1 MYKSVSGLKKSV
13 PLIDPL
19 THLINSYLLD
29 TPMQWRVIYDTSDTL
44 LESNKYISSGKR
56 WELTK

>member
-1 MYKSVSGLKKSV
+1 MLLMYKFFSGLKKSV

-29 TPMQWRVIYDTSDTL
+29 TLMQ
-44 LESNKYISSGKR
+44 
-56 WELTK
+56 

>member
-1 MYKSVSGLKKSV
+1 
-13 PLIDPL
+13 
-19 THLINSYLLD
+19 
-29 TPMQWRVIYDTSDTL
+29 MQWRVIYDTSDTL